1 MERFVA
7 IDVETTGLSPARG
20 DRVIEVG
27 AVALEAGEVV
37 GEFVSLV
44 APGRPIPHHVSRI
57 HGITDEMLR
66 GQPRPEEIYPALREF
81 IGGGTL
87 VAHNARFD
95 LVFLRHEFGRLG
107 LGLDN
112 SAVCTL
118 MMARQRLSHLADHRL
133 ETVARHLLG
142 GLQVGRLHRALD
154 DARLTARVWE
164 AMTGPRPLS
173 TECISPSEH

>member
-1 MERFVA
+1 MRHVV

-37 GEFVSLV
+37 GEFVSLI
-44 APGRPIPHHVSRI
+44 AAGRSIPHHVSRI

-66 GQPRPEEIYPALREF
+66 GQPRPEEVYPALREF
-81 IGGGTL
+81 IGASAL

-95 LVFLRHEFGRLG
+95 LAFLRHEFGRLG
-107 LGLDN
+107 LGLGN
-112 SAVCTL
+112 RAVCTL
-118 MMARQRLSHLADHRL
+118 VMARQRLPHLADHRL

-142 GLQVGRLHRALD
+142 GLPAACRLHRALD
-154 DARLTARVWE
+154 DARLTARVWA
-164 AMTGPRPLS
+164 AMTG
-173 TECISPSEH
+173 SESGADRFDR

>member
-1 MERFVA
+1 MRHVA

-27 AVALEAGEVV
+27 AVAIEGGEIV

-44 APGRPIPHHVSRI
+44 AAGRPIPHHVSRI

-66 GQPRPEEIYPALREF
+66 GQPRPEEVYPPLRAF

-95 LVFLRHEFGRLG
+95 LAFLRHEFGRLG

-112 SAVCTL
+112 RAVCTL
-118 MMARQRLSHLADHRL
+118 VMARRRLSHLADHRL

-142 GLQVGRLHRALD
+142 SLPGAGRLHRALD
-154 DARLTARVWE
+154 DARLTARVWA
-164 AMTGPRPLS
+164 AMTGSAGGAKRFDR
-173 TECISPSEH
+173 